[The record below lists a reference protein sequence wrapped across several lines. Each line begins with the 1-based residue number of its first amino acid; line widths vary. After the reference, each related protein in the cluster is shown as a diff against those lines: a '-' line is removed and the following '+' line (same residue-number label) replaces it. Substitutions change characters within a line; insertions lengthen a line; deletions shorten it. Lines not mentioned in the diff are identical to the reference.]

1 MQQLGVRGR
10 LFLAFLGISAFAVF
24 AAAAAMYAF
33 LQVGVVLDQITQ
45 KRVPAALA
53 SQQLSRQAERVVSM
67 APAYLSVA
75 TSIEHEQLSSRIAAE
90 VERLKDLLSEVKL
103 SGVSAKYLNLIE
115 PSVEHLVTNLRFL
128 GAEISQQLEAS
139 DRKAELLRQ
148 LSNTHIA
155 TQRLLAP
162 GLRVMEADLS
172 RLRKSSEDGDI
183 TSDQKSRTMAKVAQS
198 IATLQPL
205 QKAQFEESTIYDTLL
220 RASVSQLAD
229 LPILSFPLERSVS
242 SLERLAADMDQML
255 RSRISDRTK
264 EFRSLIDGP
273 NSILRAREHEHE
285 IMNNARLLL
294 DGNVDFSR
302 QLTDVVD
309 RLVAGT
315 NEDIDIANRNAIS
328 VQQWSTG
335 VLLAV
340 VGLSLIS
347 SILIVWLYVG
357 RNLIARL
364 TALSDSMLAIADGNL
379 EATIPG
385 GGDDEIGGM
394 AKALIVFRDTA
405 VEVRESN
412 LREINEARRRLID
425 AIESIFEGFSLYDAE
440 DRLVV
445 CNSRYRKLL
454 YPWIEDVVAP
464 GTSFESIIRAAAER
478 GLIRDAEGRIEEWVA
493 ERLALHRNPGQPHLQ
508 RRSED
513 QWILIS
519 ERKTEDGGTVAVY
532 ADITELKHREQE
544 LSEKSEALEQKS
556 KALEQLSNQLAKYL
570 SPQLYE
576 FDFQRQARG
585 QGCQQPQEVDGLLF
599 GHRRLYG
606 NRGPNGI
613 RRAHSAAQPL
623 SHGDVPNCSGLWRD
637 DRQIHRRRHADF
649 FRRSRIQG
657 VKEDALACVNMAIAM
672 QKRLH
677 ELAELWRDSGIEK
690 PLRVRMGIHTGYCT
704 VGNFGSEDRMDY
716 TIIGGAVNTAS
727 RLQSLATPGEI
738 LISYETF
745 AHVKDQ
751 IRSEEHGEIEVKG
764 ISYPV
769 ATYRVVDT
777 FENLGRERRHF
788 REEHSN
794 VKIDIDLEAMT
805 KDDREPAADILRRAL
820 RLLTESDKPQ

>member
-115 PSVEHLVTNLRFL
+115 PSVEHLVTNLESL
-128 GAEISQQLEAS
+128 GTVISQQLEAS
-139 DRKAELLRQ
+139 DRKAELLHQ

-172 RLRKSSEDGDI
+172 RLRKSIDDGDI

-229 LPILSFPLERSVS
+229 LSILSFPLERSVS

-273 NSILRAREHEHE
+273 NSILRAREHELE

-294 DGNVDFSR
+294 DGNVDLSR

-394 AKALIVFRDTA
+394 AKALVVFRDTA

-425 AIESIFEGFSLYDAE
+425 AIESISEGFSLYDAE

-454 YPWIEDVVAP
+454 YPWIEDVVTP

-556 KALEQLSNQLAKYL
+556 KALEQLSNQLAKFL
-570 SPQLYE
+570 SPQLYDSI
-576 FDFQRQARG
+576 FSG
-585 QGCQQPQEVDGLLF
+585 KQEVKVASSRKKLTVFFSDIAGFTETADRMESEELTQLINHYLTEMSQIALDYGATIDKYVGDAMLIFF
-599 GHRRLYG
+599 GD
-606 NRGPNGI
+606 PE
-613 RRAHSAAQPL
+613 SK
-623 SHGDVPNCSGLWRD
+623 
-637 DRQIHRRRHADF
+637 
-649 FRRSRIQG
+649 G

-677 ELAELWRDSGIEK
+677 DLTDLWRDSGIEK

-805 KDDREPAADILRRAL
+805 KTTENPQQILRRAL
-820 RLLTESDKPQ
+820 GLPLK